1 VSDTPQ
7 LPSVHLLTVHGVGLH
22 DQLANLLRTYQTFRA
37 NLTSVEAPL
46 MGEDQIPGWRLVQF
60 EEGAAPPL
68 LKLEPRVEPPPGPD
82 SVGAVYMYEVNYS
95 GFAGVIRENHPI
107 DLTSLFVGL
116 DLAVC
121 AARQRPRVNASSV
134 FGGETRRLAAC
145 LQRFSS
151 VLTAATVPTIGL
163 PSIVFRDYIG
173 TFVATFTRFFA
184 DIATFA
190 LDKNGEQLISTHLD
204 RTITTISAAMKPG
217 DRLVVAAHSLG
228 SVVVHNFV
236 VRQWTA
242 AGARFPD
249 TVVTFGSP
257 IGLLAWIWLFLD
269 FEDMDFGR
277 QIGGGE
283 HYFCWNPVSTGKEAR
298 KKLAWVNVVN
308 CVDPIATAFP
318 EAALDLSA
326 TAAEIAAGLQGGT
339 IAHRYFGP
347 ARVTAVGGSHTEY
360 LNDKSGFLRILLR
373 AAGLASGDPE
383 ACAGIRSADENRTA
397 SLAVLRTVQW
407 GLYASALATIAL
419 YCWAVARQFGD
430 LRTLWVVPVFA
441 WPALTIAFLAF
452 FQRLMLG
459 GPTKRIPAA
468 QIREM
473 RWSDGASW
481 PYRLREMILRGLG
494 RSRDV
499 DPMAPSPGPVM
510 RFTLRVLSFIPS
522 LAAMAVPFLFAAW
535 LTNQWPTGAQVW
547 TSLWTVKAI
556 VAIAVFMLY
565 VVSCAGFEIVRTWR
579 QVLRIL

>member
-1 VSDTPQ
+1 MPDTPP
-7 LPSVHLLTVHGVGLH
+7 LPSVHLLTVHGVGRH
-22 DQLANLLRTYQTFRA
+22 DHLSNLLRTYQTFRA

-46 MGEDQIPGWRLVQF
+46 MGEDQIPGWRLTQF
-60 EEGAAPPL
+60 EEAASPPV
-68 LKLEPRVEPPPGPD
+68 LKLEPRVAPPPGPE
-82 SVGAVYMYEVNYS
+82 SIGAVYMYEVNYS

-134 FGGETRRLAAC
+134 FGGDTRRLAAC
-145 LQRFSS
+145 LQRLSS

-163 PSIVFRDYIG
+163 PSVVFRDYIG
-173 TFVATFTRFFA
+173 TFVATFTRFFE

-204 RTITTISAAMKPG
+204 RTIAAIADAMKPG
-217 DRLVVAAHSLG
+217 DRFVVAAHSLG

-242 AGARFPD
+242 AGVRVPD
-249 TVVTFGSP
+249 SVVTFGSP

-269 FEDMDFGR
+269 FEDMDFAR

-283 HYFCWNPVSTGKEAR
+283 HYFCWNPVSTGREVR
-298 KKLAWVNVVN
+298 KPLSWVNVVN

-326 TAAEIAAGLQGGT
+326 TSAEIAGGLKGGA

-347 ARVTAVGGSHTEY
+347 AKVTSVGQSHTEY

-373 AAGLASGDPE
+373 AAGLATGAPE
-383 ACAGIRSADENRTA
+383 ECEGIRSGAENRAATL
-397 SLAVLRTVQW
+397 SVLRAVQW
-407 GLYASALATIAL
+407 GLFASALGTIAL
-419 YCWAVARQFGD
+419 YCWAIGRQFGD
-430 LRTLWVVPVFA
+430 PRTLWVVPLFA
-441 WPALTIAFLAF
+441 WPALTVATLAV

-459 GPTKRIPAA
+459 GPTKRIPPT

-473 RWSDGASW
+473 SWWDGASW
-481 PYRLREMILRGLG
+481 PYRLRELALRTFGL
-494 RSRDV
+494 SRDV
-499 DPMAPSPGPVM
+499 DPMAPSPGHIA
-510 RFTLRVLSFIPS
+510 RFTLRVLSFIPT
-522 LAAMAVPFLFAAW
+522 LVAMAVPFAVAAW
-535 LTNQWPTGAQVW
+535 LTNQWPTGAEVW
-547 TSLWTVKAI
+547 ASIWTFKAI
-556 VAIAVFMLY
+556 LAIAVFMIY
-565 VVSCAGFEIVRTWR
+565 VISCAGHELIRAWR